1 MAEEKKRKIRLLY
14 IDDEPHNLV
23 GFKASFRMD
32 YDVLLANSA
41 DEAMAMLE
49 KDSNVQVIISDQRM
63 PHKTGVEFFEEARR
77 KFPAPVRM
85 LLTGFTDIES
95 VILAINRGNIFR
107 YIPKPWTETEVRSA
121 IEEGYKFYIAAS
133 MLEEKNTQL
142 QKAYDELDKFAY
154 SVTHDV
160 RGPILSLL
168 GAIGIAKSA
177 ETIAEKDE
185 ILDMMEKSIHRMDE
199 FILSMHNYYSLR
211 RGELQIGDIDFDQ
224 LKTSLHELYD
234 VRSKT
239 DGTRFDIEISRQG
252 GFKSDILSI
261 EIILNNLLSNAFKY
275 QRSTEADKFV
285 SLKIEIKDGAAIFVV
300 EDNGTGIDKNHLPDI
315 FNMFYRASTDS
326 PGTGFGLYNV
336 KDALRKLN
344 GEVSVESTEGV
355 GTKFFVSIP
364 SK

>member
-1 MAEEKKRKIRLLY
+1 LY

-23 GFKASFRMD
+23 GFKASFRLD

-49 KDSNVQVIISDQRM
+49 KDSDVQVIISDQRM
-63 PHKTGVEFFEEARR
+63 PNKTGVEFFEEARL

-95 VILAINRGNIFR
+95 VILAINKGNIFR

-133 MLEEKNTQL
+133 MLEEKNMQL

-160 RGPILSLL
+160 RGPILSVL
-168 GAIGIAKSA
+168 GAIGIAKQA
-177 ETIAEKDE
+177 DTKEEKNE
-185 ILDMMEKSIHRMDE
+185 ILDMMEKSIHRMDD
-199 FILSMHNYYSLR
+199 FIQSMHTYYSLR
-211 RGELQIGDIDFDQ
+211 RGELQIEEIDFEQ
-224 LKTSLHELYD
+224 LSMKLHELYD
-234 VRSKT
+234 VSSRANETKL
-239 DGTRFDIEISRQG
+239 DIQVNQHG
-252 GFKSDILSI
+252 VFKSDMLSL
-261 EIILNNLLSNAFKY
+261 EIVLNNLLSNAFKY
-275 QRSTEADKFV
+275 QRPEESSKFV
-285 SLKIEIKDGAAIFVV
+285 LLKIDVGESSATFAV
-300 EDNGTGIDKNHLPDI
+300 EDNGMGIDESYLPDI

-326 PGTGFGLYNV
+326 PGSGFGLYNV
-336 KDALRKLN
+336 KDALRKIN
-344 GEVSVESTEGV
+344 GDVTVESTKGK
-355 GTKFFVSIP
+355 GTAFVVSIP